1 MEKHYP
7 REECG
12 VFGIHGINEA
22 SKLAYLGLYALQ
34 HRGQESAGIVA
45 GDGNILRA
53 HRAMGLVVDIFKP
66 TNLERLSGKTAI
78 GHVRYSTSGKSTLR
92 NAQPLHTDS
101 KFGAIAI
108 AHNGNLVN
116 ALALR
121 ETLEAEGSLFSTTSD
136 SEVILHLLAKSVAGS
151 IDGAITDALQDVQG
165 AYSIVM
171 LTPEALY
178 AARDPQGFRP
188 LALGKVKRSRTLDKQ
203 EGYVVASET
212 CAFDIIDAEYIRDIE
227 PGEMVKIT
235 KSGIKSIRIFP
246 KQRESMCV
254 FEYVYFSKPDS
265 LIYGKQVYEIR
276 KQLGV
281 QMAREFPIEADIV
294 VPVPDSSNIAAMGY
308 AEESGIPFQMGLIR
322 NHYIGRTFIE
332 PSQSIRGFGAKIK
345 YNPVRQILDGKR
357 VVVVDDSIVRGTTS
371 RKIMKMLRKAGAK
384 ELHFL
389 ISCPPWKFPCFY
401 GIDTPTRS
409 ELIGATHSIEEIQKH
424 LRVDSLGYLS
434 QKGMLK
440 AAQDAGVRYCTACF
454 DGNYPVKFDVD
465 FNREGAEK
473 LNDIEIIED
482 TTLPLFSEG
491 DR

>member
-1 MEKHYP
+1 MKNNYP

-12 VFGIHGINEA
+12 VFGIHGISEA
-22 SKLAYLGLYALQ
+22 SKLTYLGLYALQ

-45 GDGNILRA
+45 SDGNILHA

-66 TNLERLSGKTAI
+66 ANLERLSGKSAI
-78 GHVRYSTSGKSTLR
+78 GHVRYSTSGRSTLR

-101 KFGAIAI
+101 KFGAIAV

-136 SEVILHLLAKSVAGS
+136 SEVILHLMAKSVAGG
-151 IDGAITDALQDVQG
+151 IDGAIVDALQDVQG

-171 LTPEALY
+171 MTADALY
-178 AARDPQGFRP
+178 ASRDPQGFRP
-188 LALGKVKRSRTLDKQ
+188 LALGKLKRKHTTDNQ

-212 CAFDIIDAEYIRDIE
+212 CAFDIIEAEYVRDIE
-227 PGEMVKIT
+227 PGEMIKIT
-235 KSGIKSIRIFP
+235 NSGIKSFRIFP
-246 KQRESMCV
+246 RQRESMCI

-265 LIYGKQVYEIR
+265 LIFGKQVYEIR

-281 QMAREFPIEADIV
+281 QMAREFPVEADIV

-345 YNPVRQILDGKR
+345 YNPVRQVLDGKR

-434 QKGMLK
+434 QEGMLK
-440 AAQDAGVRYCTACF
+440 AAQDVGVRFCTACF
-454 DGNYPVKFDVD
+454 DGNYPVKFDD
-465 FNREGAEK
+465 TFNREGAER

-482 TTLPLFSEG
+482 STLPLFSESE
-491 DR
+491 